1 MKNRLLSALL
11 AGLIVSSLFIYTDS
25 AISKTEP
32 NRYSLAISGGA
43 SKGAYEAGLIWGMI
57 EVARQLTNA
66 RGWSLGG
73 ELRPLEIE
81 SIAGTSAGGINT
93 LLSAMAWSV
102 NPENEGGFKNRIDDN
117 IFRDVWLSPDVNR
130 LLPPEANS
138 PQYLPDDAVL
148 SRKDLVAVSRE
159 LQQKWRRPG
168 TFQQGMRLSLGVTA
182 TRVKPDTMHISGV
195 AVNNQR
201 FFIPFEM
208 QTAKD
213 GSARFL
219 FQPEDYPL
227 LIDPAMILLPWSGDV
242 PPFTISDQQI
252 EDILLTTSAFPI
264 GFGRKRLQY
273 CRKTYLPDKA
283 DTTTDSDMNSEGSL
297 NKELMCPD
305 GYELTEAE
313 FADGG
318 LFDNLP
324 IGLARKLSESGRPTK
339 QQPSPV
345 SYIYVDPDRERFQI
359 MELETESA
367 CEGDN
372 PPDAC
377 GKMTFDFA
385 SETVVLGGA
394 IGSARKYELFR
405 ELTSDKWRL
414 NLSQIGNEIA
424 NLVDIEQPDMMCDAD
439 LPFVEGH
446 MPCSDRLR
454 LSARLL
460 ALNHSHLTVPIIE
473 PFSPQALIEEDIA
486 ATCNTPSEAVLEGI
500 VSECV
505 IDAPRL
511 RKKLVAVLIGLSTKV
526 APEDDKLRKD
536 IQQSALSINN
546 DRTIHVT
553 SRGGLITGEL
563 LGSFGAFLDYKFR
576 EFDYYT
582 GVYDA
587 IVGVSSDQC
596 RQNFPARKHGDEVR
610 ACRDRLSEQLYDLVG
625 VDDNAKGK
633 YLFALMAKQEFGH
646 TGALKFAYDPMPP
659 EDHDIRIIHEGLNKS
674 VVTHETAEEGSED
687 LVSVERGFFE
697 HLKAE
702 QFEPTPPPEGG
713 ESLLTLIMDDPEY
726 WLSELVDRATERLM
740 LLEKQADKINRAREP
755 DPDKQKKSNTA
766 LMGAGA
772 LALRTATY
780 KYPEFSFSPSTAP
793 EAWFWRNIIP
803 YEFAFDLA
811 EGDLQ
816 VFWQPTWNF
825 KHTNAGLRLGLGF
838 TGGMFTSSDDKS
850 RENYGILG
858 IDFTRIES
866 TMIFS
871 GWGITPAL
879 YHNWQDPEIGD
890 QTTFGGD
897 VHVTLFKNRLRISAG
912 VRDVINDFE
921 NTLFFTVGIADIPG
935 LVYWMSQ

>member
-1 MKNRLLSALL
+1 M
-11 AGLIVSSLFIYTDS
+11 VSSLFIFTDS
-25 AISKTEP
+25 ALSKTEP

-57 EVARQLTNA
+57 EVARQLKNA

-73 ELRPLEIE
+73 EPRPLEIE

-93 LLSAMAWSV
+93 VLSAMAWSV
-102 NPENEGGFKNRIDDN
+102 NPENEGGFKNRMDEN

-138 PQYLPDDAVL
+138 SQYLHDDAVL

-159 LQQKWRRPG
+159 LQKKWRQPG
-168 TFQQGMRLSLGVTA
+168 TFKQGMRLSLGVTA
-182 TRVKPDTMHISGV
+182 TRVEPDTMRISGI

-213 GSARFL
+213 GSARFR

-227 LIDPAMILLPWSGDV
+227 LIDPAMILLPWSGDAA
-242 PPFTISDQQI
+242 PFTISDQQI
-252 EDILLTTSAFPI
+252 ENILLTTSAFPI
-264 GFGRKRLQY
+264 GFGRRRLQY

-283 DTTTDSDMNSEGSL
+283 DIAADSDMTSEGSY
-297 NKELMCPD
+297 NKELLCPD

-324 IGLARKLSESGRPTK
+324 IGLARKLSESDRPAK
-339 QQPSPV
+339 QRRSPV
-345 SYIYVDPDRERFQI
+345 SYIYVDPDRERFQV
-359 MELETESA
+359 MEPETESA

-372 PPDAC
+372 PPEAC
-377 GKMTFDFA
+377 GKMTFDLA

-394 IGSARKYELFR
+394 VGSARKYELFR
-405 ELTSDKWRL
+405 ELTSDNWNL

-424 NLVDIEQPDMMCDAD
+424 NLMDMEQPDMMCDKE
-439 LPFVEGH
+439 LPYVECH

-454 LSARLL
+454 LSAQLL
-460 ALNHSHLTVPIIE
+460 ALTHSHLTVPIIA
-473 PFSPQALIEEDIA
+473 PFSPRALMEADIA

-511 RKKLVAVLIGLSTKV
+511 RKTLVAVLIDLSTKV
-526 APEDDKLRKD
+526 APENDKLIKD
-536 IQQSALSINN
+536 IQQSALSIKN

-596 RQNFPARKHGDEVR
+596 RRNFPARKHGDEVQ
-610 ACRDRLSEQLYDLVG
+610 ACRDRLSAQLYD
-625 VDDNAKGK
+625 
-633 YLFALMAKQEFGH
+633 
-646 TGALKFAYDPMPP
+646 
-659 EDHDIRIIHEGLNKS
+659 
-674 VVTHETAEEGSED
+674 
-687 LVSVERGFFE
+687 
-697 HLKAE
+697 
-702 QFEPTPPPEGG
+702 EGG
-713 ESLLTLIMDDPEY
+713 KSLLTLIMDDPEY
-726 WLSELVDRATERLM
+726 WLSELVDRATERLI
-740 LLEKQADKINRAREP
+740 LLGKQADNIYKAREP

-793 EAWFWRNIIP
+793 KAWFWRNVIP
-803 YEFAFDLA
+803 YEIAFDLA

-825 KHTNAGLRLGLGF
+825 KHTNAGLRFGLGF
-838 TGGMFTSSDDKS
+838 TGGVLTSNADKS
-850 RENYGILG
+850 RENYGIFG

-879 YHNWQDPEIGD
+879 YHNWQDPEKGD

-921 NTLFFTVGIADIPG
+921 NTVFFTVGIADIPG